1 MRSSSSKALH
11 KRKARSPTPSENS
24 DIDSDKSTTNG
35 GDSERSLPLLKTRLL
50 TLKKSYKARSS
61 MLKSLK
67 NDTLSRMKIQSSS
80 SLAQAAQR
88 ESNHGYKKRR
98 IASEQSGPSSSHSA
112 TVSSR
117 RAVSAETI
125 SLSGPKKTNV
135 FNGQELHGLR
145 VSVIAIAL
153 WQITYE
159 NAENPRQQLPYPR
172 LIGRSGLT
180 DYDVTMLEERQLAV
194 VDEDVGFLI
203 PKDLSCDELM
213 DLLKTHFPTVFQY
226 LQRAIR
232 SPNPAYNPL
241 YDHES
246 LAFLPPVLLCLKNGR
261 NYNTYPGRGG
271 TFPDG
276 NLIWKKCVSKNR
288 LSWKDNKVVFCART
302 DITAAAEEWLLGK
315 CPFPP
320 TPQISEVD
328 SESSD
333 SEGAYHAPGP
343 DKGKGKERERSL
355 STELR
360 KDVRKLRKTNRFVIP
375 SSDGFDESGIAR
387 EDEDSQRSDG
397 DFPGMA
403 DAIEQSIKE
412 RSDRTTRSMNKTATT
427 FPISV
432 HDTSDDSDEADVN
445 AVASDITVLSSPVRP
460 DFVAQA
466 NSTSFLIHDKIML
479 PSAPGER
486 KFQF

>member
-1 MRSSSSKALH
+1 MSA
-11 KRKARSPTPSENS
+11 
-24 DIDSDKSTTNG
+24 DILFAG
-35 GDSERSLPLLKTRLL
+35 
-50 TLKKSYKARSS
+50 
-61 MLKSLK
+61 
-67 NDTLSRMKIQSSS
+67 
-80 SLAQAAQR
+80 
-88 ESNHGYKKRR
+88 
-98 IASEQSGPSSSHSA
+98 
-112 TVSSR
+112 
-117 RAVSAETI
+117 
-125 SLSGPKKTNV
+125 
-135 FNGQELHGLR
+135 
-145 VSVIAIAL
+145 
-153 WQITYE
+153 
-159 NAENPRQQLPYPR
+159 
-172 LIGRSGLT
+172 
-180 DYDVTMLEERQLAV
+180 
-194 VDEDVGFLI
+194 
-203 PKDLSCDELM
+203 
-213 DLLKTHFPTVFQY
+213 
-226 LQRAIR
+226 
-232 SPNPAYNPL
+232 
-241 YDHES
+241 
-246 LAFLPPVLLCLKNGR
+246 
-261 NYNTYPGRGG
+261 
-271 TFPDG
+271 
-276 NLIWKKCVSKNR
+276 
-288 LSWKDNKVVFCART
+288 ART

-412 RSDRTTRSMNKTATT
+412 RSDRTTRCEYLSYPSFMFVLNSFVQAMNKTATT